1 MAEGFL
7 KSEVIK
13 MYPSAY
19 RGYDY
24 SAPFDLEAR
33 LTIEKN
39 LARFTNW
46 TINKGFVITLNSD
59 LTNVK
64 FNIAGYFFDGDFS
77 EYSSWSDVYAK
88 ITLKKDIDALVLDN
102 QQINLTNLITS
113 DDSNDRI
120 LDKTLP
126 SDAIYRFYG
135 LKLAN
140 TPFTV
145 DNDLTF
151 QLHIAHKKEDATWE
165 IPSESRVIVDVT
177 QVAVNNTNGE
187 SQGNLGDYVIVEENG
202 SVNLENINNLIVSGT
217 TTLGPN
223 VTINGKPTV
232 VYDNLGDGK
241 VQLKSTD
248 GATSLFPKTWINVS
262 YTEASQSPLES
273 EQVYNF
279 SEGGGNT
286 LSLSKVAKTGVYS
299 DLQGVPAIPVLNTT
313 STASLPTNASEQ
325 ISGTIRLHKISK
337 TGSYNDLVDN
347 PGPKYDIEVQGEV
360 LVVTK
365 HYN

>member
-1 MAEGFL
+1 MSEGFL

-39 LARFTNW
+39 LAKFTNW

-64 FNIAGYFFDGDFS
+64 FNIAGYFFEGDFS
-77 EYSSWSDVYAK
+77 EYASWSDIYAK

-120 LDKTLP
+120 LDKSTP
-126 SDAIYRFYG
+126 SDLVYRFYG
-135 LKLAN
+135 LKLAD

-145 DNDLTF
+145 DNDLTI
-151 QLHIAHKKEDATWE
+151 QIHLAHKKEDATWE
-165 IPSESRVIVDVT
+165 VPKESRVIIDVT

-187 SQGNLGDYVIVEENG
+187 SQGNLGDYIIVEENG
-202 SVNLENINNLIVSGT
+202 SVNLENINNLYVSGIT
-217 TTLGPN
+217 VLGPN
-223 VTINGKPTV
+223 TTINGKPPA
-232 VYDNLGDGK
+232 VYEEIENGK
-241 VQLKSTD
+241 VQLQSPD
-248 GATSLFPKTWINVS
+248 GTKQLYPKTWIDIA
-262 YTEASQSPLES
+262 YSQTALPYVES
-273 EQVYNF
+273 EEVYNF
-279 SEGGGNT
+279 GDANT
-286 LSLSKVAKTGVYS
+286 LKLSKVAKTGVYT
-299 DLQGVPAIPVLNTT
+299 DLLNIPATPILDTT
-313 STASLPTNASEQ
+313 STTSLPVNASEQ
-325 ISGTIRLHKISK
+325 ISGTIKLHKISK
-337 TGSYNDLVDN
+337 TGSNNDLVDN
-347 PGPKYDIEVQGEV
+347 PGPKYDIAIQGEI

>member
-39 LARFTNW
+39 LAKFTNW

-64 FNIAGYFFDGDFS
+64 FNIAGYFFEGDFS
-77 EYSSWSDVYAK
+77 EYASWGDVYAK

-135 LKLAN
+135 LKLAD

-151 QLHIAHKKEDATWE
+151 QIHLAHKKEDATWE
-165 IPSESRVIVDVT
+165 VPSESRVIIDVT
-177 QVAVNNTNGE
+177 QVAIINKEGE
-187 SQGNLGDYVIVEENG
+187 SQGNLGDYIIVEENG
-202 SVNLENINNLIVSGT
+202 SVNLENINNLTVNGT
-217 TTLGPN
+217 TILGPN
-223 VTINGKPTV
+223 TTINGKPPA
-232 VYDNLGDGK
+232 VYEEIENGKIQLQSPDGTK
-241 VQLKSTD
+241 QLY
-248 GATSLFPKTWINVS
+248 PKTWIDIAYS
-262 YTEASQSPLES
+262 QTELPYVES
-273 EQVYNF
+273 EEVYNF
-279 SEGGGNT
+279 GNENT
-286 LSLSKVAKTGVYS
+286 LKLSKVAKTGVYS
-299 DLQGVPAIPVLNTT
+299 DLLNIPAIPILDTT
-313 STASLPTNASEQ
+313 STTSLPINATEQ
-325 ISGTIRLHKISK
+325 INGTIKLHKISK

-347 PGPKYDIEVQGEV
+347 PGPKYDIDIQGEI

>member
-39 LARFTNW
+39 LAKFTNW
-46 TINKGFVITLNSD
+46 TINKGFVIALNSD

-64 FNIAGYFFDGDFS
+64 FNIAGYFFEGDFS
-77 EYSSWSDVYAK
+77 EYASWSDVYVK

-135 LKLAN
+135 LKLAD

-165 IPSESRVIVDVT
+165 IPSESRVIIDVT
-177 QVAVNNTNGE
+177 QVAINNTDGE
-187 SQGNLGDYVIVEENG
+187 SQGNLGDYIIVEENG
-202 SVNLENINNLIVSGT
+202 SVNLENINNLIVRGT

-223 VTINGKPTV
+223 VTINGKPPA
-232 VYDNLGDGK
+232 VYEEIENGK
-241 VQLKSTD
+241 VQLQSPD
-248 GATSLFPKTWINVS
+248 GTKQIYPKTWIDIAYS
-262 YTEASQSPLES
+262 QTELPYVES
-273 EQVYNF
+273 EEVYNF
-279 SEGGGNT
+279 GDENT
-286 LSLSKVAKTGVYS
+286 LKLSKVAKTGLYT
-299 DLQGVPAIPVLNTT
+299 DLLNAPAIPILDTT
-313 STASLPTNASEQ
+313 STTSLSISANEQ
-325 ISGTIRLHKISK
+325 ISGTIKLHKISK

-347 PGPKYDIEVQGEV
+347 PGPKYDIAIQGEI
-360 LVVTK
+360 LIVTK

>member
-7 KSEVIK
+7 KSNDIK

-46 TINKGFVITLNSD
+46 TINKGFVISLSSD
-59 LTNVK
+59 LSSAK
-64 FNIAGYFFDGDFS
+64 FNIAGYFFDANLT
-77 EYSSWSDVYAK
+77 EYAPWDNIYAL
-88 ITLKKDIDALVLDN
+88 ITLKRDIDALVLDN

-120 LDKTLP
+120 LDKTTP
-126 SDAIYRFYG
+126 SDAVYRFYG
-135 LKLAN
+135 LKIAD
-140 TPFTV
+140 TPFVV

-151 QLHIAHKKEDATWE
+151 QIHLAHKKEDLTWE
-165 IPSESRVIVDVT
+165 IPSESRVIINVT
-177 QVAVNNTNGE
+177 QVGIIGQDGT
-187 SQGNLGDYVIVEENG
+187 SQGNLGDYIIIENNG
-202 SVNLENINNLIVSGT
+202 SVNLENINNLTVNGT
-217 TTLGPN
+217 TILGPN
-223 VTINGKPTV
+223 TTINGKPPA
-232 VYDNLGDGK
+232 VYEEIENDK
-241 VQLKSTD
+241 VQLQSPD
-248 GATSLFPKTWINVS
+248 GTKQIYPKTWIDIAYS
-262 YTEASQSPLES
+262 QTELPYVES
-273 EQVYNF
+273 EEVYNF
-279 SEGGGNT
+279 GNENT
-286 LSLSKVAKTGVYS
+286 LKLSKVAKTGSYN
-299 DLQGVPAIPVLNTT
+299 DLLNIPATSILDTT
-313 STASLPTNASEQ
+313 STTSLPINASEQ
-325 ISGTIRLHKISK
+325 ISGTIKLHKIAK

-347 PGPKYDIEVQGEV
+347 PGPKYDIDIQGEI